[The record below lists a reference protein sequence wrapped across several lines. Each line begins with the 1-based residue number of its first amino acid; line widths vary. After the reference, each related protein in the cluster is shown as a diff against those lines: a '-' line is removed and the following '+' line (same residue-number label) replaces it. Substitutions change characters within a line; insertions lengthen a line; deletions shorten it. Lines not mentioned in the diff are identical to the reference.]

1 LIKWKLKSMKSPT
14 QWRNI
19 TMITWVKSSM
29 SSKILLKLKFNC
41 LKNLKINLKIQM
53 LSILMKIST
62 MNSMK
67 KFNTSKLKLIT
78 LRRQLINLTIMKII
92 WIFQIF
98 TLKNKC
104 MNSLHSLVRMIR
116 IRYFP
121 ISLKTWVTFTFNAYT
136 VILKK
141 DVS

>member
-1 LIKWKLKSMKSPT
+1 MIKWKLKSMKSPR

-78 LRRQLINLTIMKII
+78 LRRQLIKLIMKII

-104 MNSLHSLVRMIR
+104 MNSLHSLMRMIR
-116 IRYFP
+116 IRSFP
-121 ISLKTWVTFTFNAYT
+121 ISLKTWVTFTSKGYT
-136 VILKK
+136 EVKK
-141 DVS
+141 TVGN